1 MRFISRLLYQKDDFH
16 TFWRPIVHRRHRPH
30 YMLTSV
36 GCPYCAS
43 CRFSIICT
51 RFIIPRTPCKLWGFV
66 EDCGRLYNPLQDL
79 CALVF
84 SRCLV
89 GNSSLLRSVCGQGN
103 RRAPPLGGTQRFPR
117 LFAVGWVHTSCRSSS
132 LPVGV
137 PKLRVRCRLRVA
149 MLHRVLATDTKF
161 HRPP

>member
-1 MRFISRLLYQKDDFH
+1 MNGRLCWRYSWRFISRLLYLPFH
-16 TFWRPIVHRRHRPH
+16 FERILRPIVHRRHRPH

-103 RRAPPLGGTQRFPR
+103 RRAPPIRRDTAFPSTLR
-117 LFAVGWVHTSCRSSS
+117 RRVGSYFLPFLFFARWS
-132 LPVGV
+132 
-137 PKLRVRCRLRVA
+137 A
-149 MLHRVLATDTKF
+149 
-161 HRPP
+161 